1 MFNIFHHLPRLFSY
15 DMAVDLGTAN
25 TLVYVKG
32 LPHLRIGR
40 TVRYEFQSVADW
52 LTQNYK
58 QNPASDGKQDGVE
71 Q

>member
-1 MFNIFHHLPRLFSY
+1 MDQLLTENELAERLRLSRSF
-15 DMAVDLGTAN
+15 LWG
-25 TLVYVKG
+25 LRKRG

-40 TVRYEFQSVADW
+40 TVRYEFQTVADW
-52 LTQNYK
+52 LAQNYK